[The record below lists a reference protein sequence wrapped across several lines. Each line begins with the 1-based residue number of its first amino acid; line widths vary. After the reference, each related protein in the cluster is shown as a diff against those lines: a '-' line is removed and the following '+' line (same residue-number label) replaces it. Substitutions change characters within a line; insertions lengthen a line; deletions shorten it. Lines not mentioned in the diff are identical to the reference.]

1 MFGFDIFLKVRE
13 RCVEKKMRV
22 EIVFLEDIKEFGGK
36 FNDIYMVNRLVK
48 IISFI
53 LVVVI

>member
-22 EIVFLEDIKEFGGK
+22 EIVFLEDIKEFVGK